1 MTLIILVLFASLL
14 FSGIHLRRDNEK
26 DIFSIDSSQSL
37 RGLSAIEITL
47 GHIGIATQ
55 SIFLFP
61 NRKAGILFVGIFFFL
76 SGYGLIYSLKN
87 KENYISN
94 FFRKRFFKIF
104 LPAYTVYMIVLFIKL
119 FILQI
124 PFEKDEI
131 VKYIIGY
138 HFADG
143 ANWYIVE
150 LIVMYALFQICYKYF
165 QIHYANY
172 ILLTISLLFVL
183 GAFAAGLDNP
193 WYGSTLC
200 FNIGLFYGEYKEK
213 INDFFWKN
221 FWIKNI
227 FCMGIMLAG
236 ILGFFLEDKSFW
248 GNVLFRSIASTFWI
262 LWLISSLQRINFSSK
277 LCNFLG
283 SFSYEIYL
291 IHPVVILLLSG
302 ITQPFIFS
310 VLCLAI
316 TIMIAWLYHKL
327 LRLIW

>member
-104 LPAYTVYMIVLFIKL
+104 LPAYTVYMIALFIKL

-131 VKYIIGY
+131 VKYIIG
-138 HFADG
+138 
-143 ANWYIVE
+143 
-150 LIVMYALFQICYKYF
+150 
-165 QIHYANY
+165 
-172 ILLTISLLFVL
+172 
-183 GAFAAGLDNP
+183 
-193 WYGSTLC
+193 
-200 FNIGLFYGEYKEK
+200 
-213 INDFFWKN
+213 
-221 FWIKNI
+221 
-227 FCMGIMLAG
+227 
-236 ILGFFLEDKSFW
+236 
-248 GNVLFRSIASTFWI
+248 
-262 LWLISSLQRINFSSK
+262 
-277 LCNFLG
+277 
-283 SFSYEIYL
+283 
-291 IHPVVILLLSG
+291 
-302 ITQPFIFS
+302 
-310 VLCLAI
+310 
-316 TIMIAWLYHKL
+316 
-327 LRLIW
+327 